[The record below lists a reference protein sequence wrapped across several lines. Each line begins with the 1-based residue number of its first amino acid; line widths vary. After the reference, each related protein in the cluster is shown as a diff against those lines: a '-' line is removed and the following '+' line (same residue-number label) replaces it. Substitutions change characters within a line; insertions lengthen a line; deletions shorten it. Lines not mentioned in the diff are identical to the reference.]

1 MDSNKDKFDLGN
13 NPKNHLLYDTSNNK
27 TINKFED
34 EEA

>member
-13 NPKNHLLYDTSNNK
+13 HPENHNSNNE
-27 TINKFED
+27 TINKFKD